1 VNKSENLNGQSY
13 DIRETARKVK
23 NKMWWENKKVTIG
36 AAFVI
41 IVIIGIIVL
50 IIAT

>member
-1 VNKSENLNGQSY
+1 
-13 DIRETARKVK
+13 
-23 NKMWWENKKVTIG
+23 MWWENKKVTIG

-50 IIAT
+50 IIATWSYVQK